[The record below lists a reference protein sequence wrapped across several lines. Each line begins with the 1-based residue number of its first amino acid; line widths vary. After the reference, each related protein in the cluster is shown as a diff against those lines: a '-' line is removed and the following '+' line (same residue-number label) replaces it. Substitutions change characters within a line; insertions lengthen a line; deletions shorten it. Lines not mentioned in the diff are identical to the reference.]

1 MKTYSV
7 IYTRIPT
14 NYNDKCSALVEAETA
29 EDARMLVEQRLGND
43 RVINYVVEPALEY
56 KPEATKGKII
66 LMDAEG

>member
-56 KPEATKGKII
+56 KPEVTKGKII

>member
-7 IYTRIPT
+7 VYTRIPT
-14 NYNDKCSALVEAETA
+14 NYNDRCSALVEAETA

-66 LMDAEG
+66 TMEE

>member
-14 NYNDKCSALVEAETA
+14 NYNDRCSALVEAETA

-56 KPEATKGKII
+56 EPEVTKGKII
-66 LMDAEG
+66 KMDAEG